1 MKRIA
6 AFLVALLLV
15 ATCTVYVSAAGAT
28 ATMSSATAER
38 GDEVDLTITLA
49 DAPKVKYMVF
59 ELSLPEGITLLSG
72 EWLPSPGDVQV
83 GNLQGAWMTLG
94 EMDTNGAVVSLKVKV
109 EETATCGDNAVNFK
123 FYVDQTAEKDAN
135 VAETA
140 GVITV
145 AHDWDEEL
153 TKTDA
158 EGHYYACAGCD
169 EKKDEAE
176 HEFELPCDET
186 CDICGYVRTGA
197 EHDFSETYEKDDE
210 KHWFECECGAKDSEA
225 EHDYEYDCDD
235 KCDTCGYVRE
245 AADHQPVG
253 DVKYDDDGHW
263 GECACGEQI
272 DKTAHEF
279 EYECSTECMH
289 CEYTREAD
297 HDFSDMYDWDE
308 EGHSREC
315 MYGCGEKTDVGTH
328 VFDQEIKDEWTI
340 VESANCMHG
349 DIYAKSCICGYIDW
363 ENAVTFEVGEPDE
376 DAHRYVYDYETD
388 TAICLNG
395 CENDLED
402 VKGEA
407 VEEIEGD
414 GATLTAPE
422 GSDILGENFELT
434 VEDATENIADID
446 FGEFDEELEGYKA
459 VEYKGYFLSAGEAA
473 ANFTEGMTLTVK
485 LPDTKKFTDVKLI
498 WALNDAPAA
507 ENELEYVDNGDGTI
521 TITVTAEM
529 ESEMADYL
537 EYEGETVLPVLF
549 IGKPVPS
556 ATGDNGL
563 TVLWIAVLVIAALG
577 LVATAVY
584 SKKRKATK

>member
-15 ATCTVYVSAAGAT
+15 ATCTVYVSAADVT

-109 EETATCGDNAVNFK
+109 EETAACGDNAVNFK

-135 VAETA
+135 VTETA

-176 HEFELPCDET
+176 HEFELACDET

-210 KHWFECECGAKDSEA
+210 KHWFECECGEKDSEA
-225 EHDYEYDCDD
+225 EHVYDYDSDAECND
-235 KCDTCGYVRE
+235 CGYVRE

-414 GATLTAPE
+414 GATLTAPD
-422 GSDILGENFELT
+422 GVLGENFEISAEDLT
-434 VEDATENIADID
+434 EGVKDEDIGDV
-446 FGEFDEELEGYKA
+446 FGEEFEGYK
-459 VEYKGYFLSAGEAA
+459 VVDYKFYYINVAEATAG
-473 ANFTEGMTLTVK
+473 FVEGMKITVK
-485 LPDTKKFTDVKLI
+485 IPGGKFTDVKPI
-498 WALNDAPAA
+498 WPAEGDADMID
-507 ENELEYVDNGDGTI
+507 YVDNGDGTVTI
-521 TITVTAEM
+521 TINEETADFLEQYG
-529 ESEMADYL
+529 ADF
-537 EYEGETVLPVLF
+537 LPVLF
-549 IGKPVPS
+549 IGKP
-556 ATGDNGL
+556 TGSGTDDNGL
-563 TVLWIAVLVIAALG
+563 TVLWIAVLAVAALG